1 MASGISLEP
10 DATSA
15 GSTAVGKSIDF
26 SRSSSA
32 PPAERLF
39 VPALQLEAVLDEDAD
54 ACKEDDPRLDPT
66 YPAFFH
72 SRSRLDP
79 RLPPPFYSPGQSWQQ
94 LWPLSSLTSAAVAGP
109 GSSNPPPS
117 LLTDWDEHN
126 NASGTGGGTASL
138 SKISPKVSL
147 VDRIQADFP
156 RTPSP
161 VYAQNLR
168 NIKGT
173 SKDSLRAGLR
183 PTGVPSATTGGEDF
197 FSFSME
203 RLTLDDQQTGSAS
216 AGGLRHSGLFFGQT
230 PNVGGTVSPSAGK
243 GSITF
248 GSAVPAPTMM
258 TPPKYEEMAFGHQV
272 ATATRPS
279 PSGPGMSSA
288 STTGSNIS
296 PHVPP
301 PTPGSTLLE
310 DFRANKL
317 RKLELADIV
326 GHVVEFSSDQHGSRF
341 IQQKLET
348 ASPGDRAAIFQE
360 IHPHALHLM
369 TDVFGNYVIQKFFEY
384 GSPEQ
389 RVSLAKVIQGNVLL
403 LSLQMYGCRV
413 IQKALEHLPAEYQG
427 RLVSELDGHVL
438 RCVKDQ
444 NGNHVVQKCIE
455 CVPSDVAPFVVQSF
469 KGQVFTLATHPY
481 GCRVI
486 QRIFEHG
493 SENQARPLIDEL
505 HRFTANLVQDQYGNY
520 VIQHILEKG
529 PPTDRHEIINKVKG
543 NVLSYSRHKFA
554 SNVVEK
560 CVAYGSRED
569 RQALIDEVLEP
580 LPDTTIPLVLMMR
593 DQFANYVVQKMLD
606 VVDGEQRN
614 LLLSRIKPHL
624 GTLKKFT
631 YGKHI
636 LAKVERLLGLPPS
649 ESVVPSSTVTSAGG
663 TDRVTIPSA
672 PAYRRKPETVGNIYF
687 SGHPQSR

>member
-1 MASGISLEP
+1 M
-10 DATSA
+10 DKT
-15 GSTAVGKSIDF
+15 IDF

-39 VPALQLEAVLDEDAD
+39 VPVPQLEAVLDEDAD
-54 ACKEDDPRLDPT
+54 ACREDDPRLDPT

-94 LWPLSSLTSAAVAGP
+94 LWPLSSLTGAAAAGNSHPSSSLLADWEEHNSASGAGSAAGP
-109 GSSNPPPS
+109 
-117 LLTDWDEHN
+117 
-126 NASGTGGGTASL
+126 

-168 NIKGT
+168 NAKGS
-173 SKDSLRAGLR
+173 SKDNLRAGLR
-183 PTGVPSATTGGEDF
+183 PSGVPDTAPSGGDF

-203 RLTLDDQQTGSAS
+203 RLTLDEQQAGPAPS
-216 AGGLRHSGLFFGQT
+216 GGLRQSGLFFGQA
-230 PNVGGTVSPSAGK
+230 PAMGTAAAGGK
-243 GSITF
+243 GGITF
-248 GSAVPAPTMM
+248 GSAIPAPTVM
-258 TPPKYEEMAFGHQV
+258 TPPKYEEMAFNHPNLM
-272 ATATRPS
+272 AARPS
-279 PSGPGMSSA
+279 PSGPMASSA
-288 STTGSNIS
+288 STAGSAIS

-301 PTPGSTLLE
+301 PAPGSSLLE

-317 RKLELADIV
+317 RKLELADITD
-326 GHVVEFSSDQHGSRF
+326 HVVEFSSDQHGSRF
-341 IQQKLET
+341 IQQKLEL
-348 ASPGDRAAIFQE
+348 AGPADRAAVFQE
-360 IHPHALHLM
+360 IYPHALHLM

-389 RVSLAKVIQGNVLL
+389 RISLAKIIQGNVLL

-493 SENQARPLIDEL
+493 SEGQARPLIDEL

-529 PPTDRHEIINKVKG
+529 PPADRHEIINKVKG
-543 NVLSYSRHKFA
+543 NVLAYSRHKFA

-560 CVAYGSRED
+560 CVAYGSKED

-580 LPDTTIPLVLMMR
+580 LPDATIPLVLMMR

-606 VVDGEQRN
+606 VVDGEQRD
-614 LLLSRIKPHL
+614 LLLSRIRPHL
-624 GTLKKFT
+624 STLKKFT

-649 ESVVPSSTVTSAGG
+649 DPTISPTAIASAGSA
-663 TDRVTIPSA
+663 DRVSIPVA
-672 PAYRRKPETVGNIYF
+672 PAYRRRPEMGSTIYF